1 MNLKKTFILLI
12 MLIPVFAA
20 GQAYRRYQLQKN
32 QLSIFL
38 DEGRLDIIPLN
49 EKAIRVKWQKALA
62 PEQREFVFTQQYT
75 TPPFKFSELP
85 ATLQISTGVI
95 TVQFDKA
102 TGALTYRN
110 HKGEVFLSEA
120 QQSRKLTSSTTMG
133 APSYIAEQSF
143 ISPSNE
149 HLFGLGQF
157 QDGEFDLRNVYRKL
171 IQVNTQIALPFLFSS
186 KGYGILWHQYGL
198 TYFNPADNII
208 PLAKKDTNA
217 VQLRDAEVTTTAGT
231 QRVSQQQALY
241 AGKFKAE
248 VAGNYTFALDLGNMD
263 SRHLLLI
270 DGIARID
277 QSNLWLPPAVGKIVY
292 LTAGEHTVQV
302 LCKKSN
308 QPHLSW
314 KLDNDL
320 TTFRSPDAKSL
331 DYTVFYGKNADDV
344 IAAYRQLSGS
354 VPMLPQWAYGFW
366 QCRERYASG
375 DELVAAVKG
384 FRDRKLPLDVIVQDW
399 QYWGKYGWGMP
410 KFDEAHYPNPEGF
423 IKDLHDLHARFSL
436 SVWEN
441 PDKKSEVAR
450 PYVNKNLYLP
460 NSPWLDMY
468 NPEAQ
473 KTHWGVL
480 NANLFSK
487 GVDSW
492 WMDATEPEND
502 ALAGKLTY
510 FGPGDFYRLTYP
522 LFVSKAIY
530 DGQRATNPQKRV
542 AILTRSAFLGQQRY
556 GTINWSGD
564 IGGTWDSFKRQ
575 IVAGLNYS
583 LTGMPYWTT
592 DIGGFFRPGRSQ
604 YTDEK
609 YHDLLTR
616 WFQWGAFNTIFRV
629 HGYQSETEPWKY
641 GEKVESDMRDIMN
654 MRYRLLP
661 YIYSEA
667 WQVHHTGSTIMR
679 PLVMDFASDSN
690 AVRQPYEYM
699 FGKSIL
705 VAPVTAPSIEKW
717 DVYLPERSKWYDY
730 WNGKCLEGG
739 QTVQADA
746 PHNKIPLF
754 VKAGAILPIAKPMQY
769 TGQEPLDTLD
779 VRVYPGANGK
789 FVLYEDEGDGY
800 NYEKG
805 KYTAIPFIWNN
816 QLRALSVGARQGS
829 FHNSIKKRLFRIFII
844 KPGSGGIDFAGAKP
858 IKSVVYSGKPISLRN
873 L

>member
-1 MNLKKTFILLI
+1 
-12 MLIPVFAA
+12 MLIPVFAV
-20 GQAYRRYQLQKN
+20 GQVYQRYQLQKK

-38 DEGRLDIIPLN
+38 TDGRLDIVPLTTG
-49 EKAIRVKWQKALA
+49 AIRVKWQKAIP
-62 PEQREFVFTQQYT
+62 PEQHEFVFTQQQS
-75 TPPFKFSELP
+75 TPPFKFAETP
-85 ATLQISTGVI
+85 AALQISTGII
-95 TVQFDKA
+95 TVLFDKT
-102 TGALTYRN
+102 TGALTYRDR
-110 HKGEVFLSEA
+110 KGAVFLCEA
-120 QQSRKLTSSTTMG
+120 PHGRKLTSSTTMG
-133 APSYIAEQSF
+133 AASYIAEQSF

-186 KGYGILWHQYGL
+186 RGYGILWHQYGL
-198 TYFNPADNII
+198 TYYNPADNNI
-208 PLAKKDTNA
+208 PLTKKDTNA

-241 AGKFKAE
+241 VGKIKVE
-248 VAGNYTFALDLGNMD
+248 KAGNYTFALDLGNMD

-270 DGIARID
+270 DGVARID

-292 LTAGEHTVQV
+292 LAEGEHSIQV

-308 QPHLSW
+308 QPRLSW
-314 KLDNDL
+314 KLDDDL

-331 DYTVFYGKNADDV
+331 DYTVFYGNKADDV
-344 IAAYRQLSGS
+344 IAAYRQLSGQA
-354 VPMLPQWAYGFW
+354 PMLPLWAYGFW

-375 DELVAAVKG
+375 DELVAAVQG

-399 QYWGKYGWGMP
+399 QYWGKYGWGVP
-410 KFDEAHYPNPEGF
+410 KFDETHYANPDGF
-423 IKDLHDLHARFSL
+423 IGKIHQLDAHFSL

-441 PDKKSEVAR
+441 LDKKSEVAA
-450 PYVNKNLYLP
+450 PYIDKGLYIA

-468 NPEAQ
+468 NPVAQ
-473 KTHWGVL
+473 KTHWDVL

-502 ALAGKLTY
+502 ALAGKQTY

-522 LFVSKAIY
+522 LFVSKAVY
-530 DGQRATNPQKRV
+530 EGQRAADPKKRV
-542 AILTRSAFLGQQRY
+542 TILTRSAFPGQQRY

-583 LTGMPYWTT
+583 ITGMPYWTT

-609 YHDLLTR
+609 YQDLLTR

-641 GEKVESDMRDIMN
+641 GEKVEANMRDIMN
-654 MRYRLLP
+654 TRYRLLP

-667 WQVHHTGSTIMR
+667 WQVHHAGSTIMR
-679 PLVMDFASDSN
+679 PLVMDFAADNN
-690 AVRQPYEYM
+690 ALKQPYEYM
-699 FGKSIL
+699 FGKSML
-705 VAPVTAPSIEKW
+705 VAPVTAPAVGQW
-717 DVYLPERSKWYDY
+717 DVYLPKGTKWYDY
-730 WNGKCLEGG
+730 WKGEIYAGG
-739 QTVQADA
+739 QTVTADA
-746 PHNKIPLF
+746 PRNKMPLF
-754 VKAGAILPIAKPMQY
+754 VKAGAIIPVAKPMQY
-769 TGQEPLDTLD
+769 TGQMPLDTLEI
-779 VRVYPGANGK
+779 RIYPGASGK
-789 FVLYEDEGDGY
+789 FDLYEDEGDGY

-805 KYTAIPFIWNN
+805 EYTITPFVWNN
-816 QLRALSVGARQGS
+816 RSRILSIGVRQGS
-829 FHNSIKKRLFRIFII
+829 YKNALKKRLFKILII
-844 KPGSGGIDFAGAKP
+844 KPGMSTDFAQAKP
-858 IKSVVYSGKPISLRN
+858 DKIVVYHGKSISLKVF
-873 L
+873 